1 MVKRPEPGMPCVFTI
16 GGRDLR
22 LRFPLRV
29 LKELEAD
36 HNISIL
42 RGLRGFGANTDAF
55 ILLLAYGLKTDQPD
69 ITRDWVE
76 DNFDA
81 TMMID
86 LGRLIAYA
94 ATGVWT
100 ETESPNGAGVGPV
113 NHTTGS
119 PSGPL
124 DDTTS
129 DLVSTNSGT

>member
-1 MVKRPEPGMPCVFTI
+1 MVKRPDPGMPCVFPL

-36 HNISIL
+36 HNISVL
-42 RGLRGFGANTDAF
+42 RGLRGFGASTEVF
-55 ILLLAYGLKTDQPD
+55 ILLLQYGLKTDQPEL
-69 ITRDWVE
+69 TREWVE

-81 TMMID
+81 TQMID

-100 ETESPNGAGVGPV
+100 EMESPNGLGVGPA
-113 NHTTGS
+113 NLTTGS

-129 DLVSTNSGT
+129 DLVNTNSGT